1 MEGSAA
7 PSRGVGPEVYHHF
20 AGYPSFCFT
29 WPEHMVTKAITVTLR
44 NLTKNI
50 ANRFCSHGEKEEP
63 KVPIKLVAECA
74 LHVADCKAKLLAPR

>member
-1 MEGSAA
+1 MLGRRFFTTL
-7 PSRGVGPEVYHHF
+7 PW
-20 AGYPSFCFT
+20 YPSFCFT

-74 LHVADCKAKLLAPR
+74 LHVADCKARLLAPR